1 VSRKHPIDA
10 PGGFDTPWGR
20 VHNRV
25 HSLTVR
31 IGGPMKRVLLAAAL
45 ALFTL
50 PTAVSAT
57 WSIIAIDRNTGRM
70 VIASATCA
78 ATAPNQLKLLQA
90 VVVPGVGVAA
100 AQAGVDRTHAN
111 QKLIYEQLLA
121 GTYPVQIIRML
132 EQDPDIE
139 RRQFG
144 IIDVRGR
151 TAGRSG
157 SGNGAVSMDL
167 QGESDDGIV
176 WSVQGNIIATEEA
189 LTAAATIMQHGS
201 GTIIDRVMLAMEVA
215 DARGGDRRCTCARE
229 PLPEA
234 TPCNGKTAHVSYLLA
249 ADPDDPLGAYAP
261 DHPESLEAP
270 YNSGDYYLY
279 LMVVPTNTLPTEDA
293 NPVRTLRMRYDAWKV
308 ERGLIPAENR
318 GS

>member
-1 VSRKHPIDA
+1 MRRAFLVVTLA
-10 PGGFDTPWGR
+10 
-20 VHNRV
+20 
-25 HSLTVR
+25 
-31 IGGPMKRVLLAAAL
+31 LLA
-45 ALFTL
+45 L
-50 PTAVSAT
+50 PASASAT
-57 WSIIAIDRNTGRM
+57 WSIVAIDRNTGRI
-70 VIASATCA
+70 VISSATCA
-78 ATAPNQLKLLQA
+78 ATAPDQLKLLQA
-90 VVVPGVGVAA
+90 IVVPGVGVAA
-100 AQAGVDRTHAN
+100 AQAGVDRTHEN
-111 QKLIYEQLLA
+111 QKLIYEQLLE
-121 GTYPVQIIRML
+121 GTYPVRIIEML
-132 EQDPDIE
+132 EEDPDIE

-157 SGNGAVSMDL
+157 SGNGAVSLDL

-189 LTAAATIMQHGS
+189 LTAAATIMQHGP

-234 TPCNGKTAHVSYLLA
+234 APCNGKTAHVSYLLA
-249 ADPDDPLGAYAP
+249 ADPDDGLGAYAA
-261 DHPESLEAP
+261 DYPESMEAP
-270 YNSGDYYLY
+270 YNDGDYYLY
-279 LMVVPTNTLPTEDA
+279 LMVVPSNTLPTEDA

-308 ERGLIPAENR
+308 ENGLMPAEPP